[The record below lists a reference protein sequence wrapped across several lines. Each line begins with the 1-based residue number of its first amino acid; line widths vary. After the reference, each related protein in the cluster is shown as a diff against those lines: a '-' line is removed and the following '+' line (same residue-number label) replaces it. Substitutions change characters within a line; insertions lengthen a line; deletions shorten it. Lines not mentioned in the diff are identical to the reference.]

1 MAPDVPS
8 SFGGR
13 REREPV
19 VNSAEML
26 PVAAFLQ
33 ASIGGRV
40 QGPSTVILWG
50 GPFLWATDAGWS
62 AIEE

>member
-40 QGPSTVILWG
+40 QGPSTVIL
-50 GPFLWATDAGWS
+50 
-62 AIEE
+62 